1 MSVLNGYQ
9 KSWLRGDVIAGVT
22 VAAIAIPESLGYAK
36 IAGLPIQTGLYC
48 ALLPALMFALIGSS
62 RQLVVGA
69 DSATAALVAAGAGL
83 VAAQGTAEYA
93 SAVGVLAILTAVFLL
108 LFAVAKLEFLADLIS
123 QPVLAGFLSGV
134 GVSLIIGNL
143 SGMLGVPASGSTW
156 DKLTQTLSELDQ
168 ANWTTAALAFGTVI
182 VMLALEEKMPKL
194 PAALVSLTL
203 FSVVA
208 VVIDAAASGVE
219 SVGAI
224 PAGLPGFTVPDFQS
238 GEFATLAASAFSIAV
253 VILAQSAAVAR
264 SFAQKNGYTDSVKGD
279 LVGLSA
285 ANLAS
290 AFTSG
295 FAINGSPPRT
305 AAGDSSGSKG
315 QVVNIA
321 MAVTV
326 ALVLLFL
333 TGLFE
338 YIPSGVLDAVVFT
351 IGIKLVKVGTLR
363 AVGRTSRPEFL
374 VAMVTLLVVAF
385 VGVEQGIFLAIVLSL
400 IDRLRR
406 QYHPHDA
413 VLLSDGKVIPRL
425 ESRVKL
431 PAPAARRRARVPV
444 QRAPVLRE
452 RDLLRRA
459 GARGAGRDRH
469 PGQGPGHRR
478 RRHARH
484 RLHRR
489 PDPRRARPG
498 AARDRRRAGPDRGV
512 RRHPAPDLHHR
523 HRRRPHRRR
532 HHRHRRRPHRRPT
545 PGGRSPRPTNPGCP
559 HHKFPRG
566 LIQGVVFRG
575 GTPILCRS
583 TAQDIIPMG

>member
-83 VAAQGTAEYA
+83 VAAQGTAQYA
-93 SAVGVLAILTAVFLL
+93 SAVGVLCIMTAVFLL

-182 VMLALEEKMPKL
+182 VMLALEEKMPKI

-203 FSVVA
+203 FSVIA
-208 VVIDAAASGVE
+208 VVIDASASGVE

-305 AAGDSSGSKG
+305 AAGDSAGSKG

-413 VLLSDGKVIPRL
+413 VLLSDGHVIPRL

-431 PAPAARRRARVPV
+431 PAPGQLDDVLVYRFSAPLFFENATFFGERVRAELAATDTPVKVLVIDAAAMPDIDYTGAQTLAELGRELRGTGAELVLTEISDAIGHRIATTGIDTDLTVVPRLEDAV
-444 QRAPVLRE
+444 FTRPAQ
-452 RDLLRRA
+452 
-459 GARGAGRDRH
+459 RH
-469 PGQGPGHRR
+469 PTPEGS
-478 RRHARH
+478 
-484 RLHRR
+484 
-489 PDPRRARPG
+489 G
-498 AARDRRRAGPDRGV
+498 A
-512 RRHPAPDLHHR
+512 
-523 HRRRPHRRR
+523 
-532 HHRHRRRPHRRPT
+532 
-545 PGGRSPRPTNPGCP
+545 
-559 HHKFPRG
+559 
-566 LIQGVVFRG
+566 
-575 GTPILCRS
+575 
-583 TAQDIIPMG
+583 

>member
-9 KSWLRGDVIAGVT
+9 KSWLRGDVVAGIT

-168 ANWTTAALAFGTVI
+168 ANWTTAALAFGTVV
-182 VMLALEEKMPKL
+182 VMLGLEEKMPKI

-203 FSVVA
+203 FSLIA

-224 PAGLPGFTVPDFQS
+224 PAGLPGFTIPEFQT
-238 GEFATLAASAFSIAV
+238 GEFATLATSAFSIAV

-321 MAVTV
+321 MALTV
-326 ALVLLFL
+326 AMVLLFL

-374 VAMVTLLVVAF
+374 VAIVTLLAVAF
-385 VGVEQGIFLAIVLSL
+385 VGVEQGIFLAIILSL

-413 VLLSDGKVIPRL
+413 VLLSDGHVIPRL
-425 ESRVKL
+425 ESRVTI
-431 PAPAARRRARVPV
+431 PAELADVLVYRFSAPLFFENATFFGERVRAELAKTATPVKVLVIDAAAMDDVDYTGAQTLAELGRELRGTGAELVLTEVSDAIGHRIATTGIDADLTVVPRLEDAVLVRPAERVPSPE
-444 QRAPVLRE
+444 AP
-452 RDLLRRA
+452 
-459 GARGAGRDRH
+459 
-469 PGQGPGHRR
+469 
-478 RRHARH
+478 
-484 RLHRR
+484 
-489 PDPRRARPG
+489 
-498 AARDRRRAGPDRGV
+498 
-512 RRHPAPDLHHR
+512 
-523 HRRRPHRRR
+523 
-532 HHRHRRRPHRRPT
+532 
-545 PGGRSPRPTNPGCP
+545 S
-559 HHKFPRG
+559 
-566 LIQGVVFRG
+566 
-575 GTPILCRS
+575 S
-583 TAQDIIPMG
+583 

>member
-9 KSWLRGDVIAGVT
+9 KTWLRGDVVAGVT

-83 VAAQGTAEYA
+83 VAAQGTAQYA
-93 SAVGVLAILTAVFLL
+93 SAVGVLCIMTAVFLL

-182 VMLALEEKMPKL
+182 VMLALEAKMPKI

-203 FSVVA
+203 FSVIA
-208 VVIDAAASGVE
+208 VVIDASASGVA

-224 PAGLPGFTVPDFQS
+224 PAGLPGFTVPEFQT

-305 AAGDSSGSKG
+305 AAGDSAGSKG

-385 VGVEQGIFLAIVLSL
+385 VGVEQGIFLAIILSL

-413 VLLSDGKVIPRL
+413 VLLSDGHVIPRL

-431 PAPAARRRARVPV
+431 PAPDQLDDVLVYRFSAPLFFENATFFGERVRAELAATDTPVKVLVIDAAAMPDIDYTGAQTLAELGRELRGTGAELVLTEISDAIGHRIATTGIDTDLTVVPRLEDAV
-444 QRAPVLRE
+444 FTRPAQ
-452 RDLLRRA
+452 
-459 GARGAGRDRH
+459 RH
-469 PGQGPGHRR
+469 PTPEGS
-478 RRHARH
+478 
-484 RLHRR
+484 
-489 PDPRRARPG
+489 G
-498 AARDRRRAGPDRGV
+498 A
-512 RRHPAPDLHHR
+512 
-523 HRRRPHRRR
+523 
-532 HHRHRRRPHRRPT
+532 
-545 PGGRSPRPTNPGCP
+545 
-559 HHKFPRG
+559 
-566 LIQGVVFRG
+566 
-575 GTPILCRS
+575 
-583 TAQDIIPMG
+583 

>member
-1 MSVLNGYQ
+1 
-9 KSWLRGDVIAGVT
+9 
-22 VAAIAIPESLGYAK
+22 
-36 IAGLPIQTGLYC
+36 
-48 ALLPALMFALIGSS
+48 MFALIGSS

-93 SAVGVLAILTAVFLL
+93 SAVGVLCILTAVFLL

-182 VMLALEEKMPKL
+182 VMLVLEEKMPKI

-203 FSVVA
+203 FSVIA

-224 PAGLPGFTVPDFQS
+224 PAGLPGFTVPEFQS

-264 SFAQKNGYTDSVKGD
+264 SFAQKNGYPDSVKGD

-305 AAGDSSGSKG
+305 AAGDSAGSKG

-385 VGVEQGIFLAIVLSL
+385 VGVEQGIFLAIILSL

-413 VLLSDGKVIPRL
+413 VLLSDGHVIPRL

-431 PAPAARRRARVPV
+431 PAPGQLDDVLVYRFSAPLFFENATFFGERVRAELAAH
-444 QRAPVLRE
+444 RE
-452 RDLLRRA
+452 A
-459 GARGAGRDRH
+459 
-469 PGQGPGHRR
+469 GQGPGHRR

-489 PDPRRARPG
+489 PDPGRARPG
-498 AARDRRRAGPDRGV
+498 TARVRGRAGPDRDL
-512 RRHPAPDLHHR
+512 RRHRAPD
-523 HRRRPHRRR
+523 R
-532 HHRHRRRPHRRPT
+532 HHRDRRRPHRRPA
-545 PGGRSPRPTNPGCP
+545 PGGRGLRPTNRARPDHRGTGRRLTRP
-559 HHKFPRG
+559 HPSHRDRAVRERIG
-566 LIQGVVFRG
+566 LRVRRCAF
-575 GTPILCRS
+575 T
-583 TAQDIIPMG
+583 

>member
-1 MSVLNGYQ
+1 MSVLNDYKG
-9 KSWLRGDVIAGVT
+9 SWLRGDVIAGVT

-48 ALLPALMFALIGSS
+48 ALLPALAFALLGSS

-168 ANWTTAALAFGTVI
+168 ANWTTAALAFGTVL

-203 FSVVA
+203 FSVIA

-374 VAMVTLLVVAF
+374 VAIVTLLAVAF

-413 VLLSDGKVIPRL
+413 VLLSDGHVIPRL

-431 PAPAARRRARVPV
+431 PAPGQLDDVLVYRFSAPLFFENATYFGERVRAELAATDTPV
-444 QRAPVLRE
+444 KVLVIDAAAMPDIDYTGAQTLAELGRE
-452 RDLLRRA
+452 LRGT
-459 GARGAGRDRH
+459 GAELVLTEVSDAI
-469 PGQGPGHRR
+469 
-478 RRHARH
+478 
-484 RLHRR
+484 LHRVATTGIDADLTVVPRLEDAVLVR
-489 PDPRRARPG
+489 PTQGVPTTQTPG
-498 AARDRRRAGPDRGV
+498 A
-512 RRHPAPDLHHR
+512 
-523 HRRRPHRRR
+523 
-532 HHRHRRRPHRRPT
+532 
-545 PGGRSPRPTNPGCP
+545 
-559 HHKFPRG
+559 
-566 LIQGVVFRG
+566 
-575 GTPILCRS
+575 
-583 TAQDIIPMG
+583 

>member
-1 MSVLNGYQ
+1 MSVLKDYQ
-9 KSWLRGDVIAGVT
+9 KTWLRGDVIAGVT

-182 VMLALEEKMPKL
+182 VMLGLEEKMPKL

-203 FSVVA
+203 FSVIA

-224 PAGLPGFTVPDFQS
+224 PAGLPGFTVPDFAS

-264 SFAQKNGYTDSVKGD
+264 SFAQKNGYVDSVKGD

-363 AVGRTSRPEFL
+363 AVGRTSRPEFI
-374 VAMVTLLVVAF
+374 VAIVTLLAVAF

-413 VLLSDGKVIPRL
+413 VLLSDGHVIPRL

-431 PAPAARRRARVPV
+431 PAAGQLDDVLVYRFSAPLFFENATFFGERVRAELAGTTTPVKVLVIDAAAMPEIDYTGAQTLAELGRELRGTGAELVLTEVSEAVVHRVATTGIDADLTVVPRLEDAVFTRPA
-444 QRAPVLRE
+444 Q
-452 RDLLRRA
+452 
-459 GARGAGRDRH
+459 RH
-469 PGQGPGHRR
+469 PTPEGS
-478 RRHARH
+478 
-484 RLHRR
+484 
-489 PDPRRARPG
+489 G
-498 AARDRRRAGPDRGV
+498 A
-512 RRHPAPDLHHR
+512 
-523 HRRRPHRRR
+523 
-532 HHRHRRRPHRRPT
+532 
-545 PGGRSPRPTNPGCP
+545 
-559 HHKFPRG
+559 
-566 LIQGVVFRG
+566 
-575 GTPILCRS
+575 
-583 TAQDIIPMG
+583 

>member
-108 LFAVAKLEFLADLIS
+108 LFAVARLEFLADLIS

-182 VMLALEEKMPKL
+182 VMLVLEERMPKL

-203 FSVVA
+203 FSVIA
-208 VVIDAAASGVE
+208 VVIDAAASGVD

-224 PAGLPGFTVPDFQS
+224 PAGLPGFTIPDFQT

-374 VAMVTLLVVAF
+374 VAIVTLLAVAF
-385 VGVEQGIFLAIVLSL
+385 VGVEQGIFLAIILSL

-406 QYHPHDA
+406 QYHPADD

-425 ESRVKL
+425 ETRVKV
-431 PAPAARRRARVPV
+431 PAHELDDVLVYRFNAPLFFENATFFGERVRAEMAATATPVKVLVIDAAAMPDIDYTGAQTLADLGRELRGTGAELVLTEVSDAILHRIATTGIDADLTVIPRLEDAVHVRPA
-444 QRAPVLRE
+444 QRAPTAE
-452 RDLLRRA
+452 A
-459 GARGAGRDRH
+459 
-469 PGQGPGHRR
+469 
-478 RRHARH
+478 
-484 RLHRR
+484 
-489 PDPRRARPG
+489 PG
-498 AARDRRRAGPDRGV
+498 A
-512 RRHPAPDLHHR
+512 
-523 HRRRPHRRR
+523 
-532 HHRHRRRPHRRPT
+532 
-545 PGGRSPRPTNPGCP
+545 
-559 HHKFPRG
+559 
-566 LIQGVVFRG
+566 
-575 GTPILCRS
+575 
-583 TAQDIIPMG
+583 

>member
-9 KSWLRGDVIAGVT
+9 KSWLRGDVVAGIT

-182 VMLALEEKMPKL
+182 VMLGLEERMPKL

-224 PAGLPGFTVPDFQS
+224 PAGLPGFTVPEFQS

-374 VAMVTLLVVAF
+374 VAIVTLLAVAF
-385 VGVEQGIFLAIVLSL
+385 VGVEQGIFLAIILSL

-431 PAPAARRRARVPV
+431 PAPGQLDDVLVYRFNAPLFFENATFFGERVRAELARTETPVKVLVIDAAAMPDIDYTGAQTLAELGRELRGTGAEL
-444 QRAPVLRE
+444 VLTE
-452 RDLLRRA
+452 VSDA
-459 GARGAGRDRH
+459 I
-469 PGQGPGHRR
+469 
-478 RRHARH
+478 
-484 RLHRR
+484 LHRIATTGI
-489 PDPRRARPG
+489 DTDLTVVPRLEDAVFARPSE
-498 AARDRRRAGPDRGV
+498 RIRTTE
-512 RRHPAPDLHHR
+512 APDA
-523 HRRRPHRRR
+523 
-532 HHRHRRRPHRRPT
+532 
-545 PGGRSPRPTNPGCP
+545 G
-559 HHKFPRG
+559 
-566 LIQGVVFRG
+566 
-575 GTPILCRS
+575 
-583 TAQDIIPMG
+583 

>member
-9 KSWLRGDVIAGVT
+9 KTWLRGDVVAGVT

-83 VAAQGTAEYA
+83 VAAQGTAQYA
-93 SAVGVLAILTAVFLL
+93 SAVGVLCIMTAVFLL

-182 VMLALEEKMPKL
+182 VMLALEEKMPKI

-203 FSVVA
+203 FSVIA
-208 VVIDAAASGVE
+208 VVIDASASGVA

-224 PAGLPGFTVPDFQS
+224 PAGLPGFTVPEFQT

-305 AAGDSSGSKG
+305 AAGDSAGSKG

-385 VGVEQGIFLAIVLSL
+385 VGVEQGIFLAIILSL

-413 VLLSDGKVIPRL
+413 VLLSDGHVIPRL

-431 PAPAARRRARVPV
+431 PAPDQLDDVLVYRFSAPLFFENATFFGERVRAELAATDTPVKVLVIDAAAMPDIDYTGAQTLAELGRELRGTGAELVLTEISDAIGHRIATTGIDTDLTVVPRLEDAV
-444 QRAPVLRE
+444 FTRPAQ
-452 RDLLRRA
+452 
-459 GARGAGRDRH
+459 RH
-469 PGQGPGHRR
+469 PTPEGS
-478 RRHARH
+478 
-484 RLHRR
+484 
-489 PDPRRARPG
+489 G
-498 AARDRRRAGPDRGV
+498 A
-512 RRHPAPDLHHR
+512 
-523 HRRRPHRRR
+523 
-532 HHRHRRRPHRRPT
+532 
-545 PGGRSPRPTNPGCP
+545 
-559 HHKFPRG
+559 
-566 LIQGVVFRG
+566 
-575 GTPILCRS
+575 
-583 TAQDIIPMG
+583 